1 MTKYFYN
8 KTTFEEYDRQH
19 GPRMDFAIEKCGLDK
34 LTGVVIEYGAG
45 SCYVL
50 KRMVNSKCK
59 YAIDASYANDPSY
72 NIDNQTSGDE
82 NGICRY
88 PYEVDIPNPMKSN
101 PKMKGLHDIGICFE
115 TIEHVASPY
124 TLIENLKFDV
134 KEGGDIFLSI
144 PDVSVTHNTPYPG
157 LFYPESNFVEFIEQ
171 MAVIPVAHYIWTGGW
186 KTHIYHCKNMPWE
199 CAKMKFP
206 KTDAKFIG
214 KTPIEYANL

>member
-1 MTKYFYN
+1 
-8 KTTFEEYDRQH
+8 
-19 GPRMDFAIEKCGLDK
+19 MDFAIQKCGLDK
-34 LTGVVIEYGAG
+34 YKGIVVDYGAG

-59 YAIDASYANDPSY
+59 AAIDASYAKDPNY
-72 NIDNQTSGDE
+72 NLDDEMSGDE
-82 NGICRY
+82 YGISRF
-88 PYEVDIPNPMKSN
+88 PYEVDVKYPSKYQNI
-101 PKMKGLHDIGICFE
+101 HDAAICFE
-115 TIEHVASPY
+115 TIEHVANPY
-124 TLIENLKFDV
+124 QLMLNLKGDV
-134 KEGGDIFLSI
+134 KINGDIFLSI

-171 MAVIPVAHYIWTGGW
+171 MAVVPIAHYVWTEGW
-186 KTHIYHCKNMPWE
+186 KTHIYHCKNMSWD